1 MRKGEMMMNV
11 AETQLTD
18 LYEEG
23 SNMETR
29 EENAKG
35 KPMVLLIF
43 LAFLLL
49 YAPIQ
54 FLGAYRMIAGYKLP
68 DGAEMVY
75 KPGVSMFSCCAG
87 DRLAIEE
94 VYRVPIEKAADIEYG
109 KKGNLIVEPWDR
121 DGYTW
126 PENVR
131 VSGSYEHDCS
141 YVYDY
146 YRMWDEVRENDGY
159 FYIHVWGRKYLGS
172 EGSPAS
178 MLLCFSV
185 LGIVFLLPALA
196 VFFGV
201 RLVKRILK
209 KRQAV

>member
-1 MRKGEMMMNV
+1 MMNV

-68 DGAEMVY
+68 DGAE
-75 KPGVSMFSCCAG
+75 
-87 DRLAIEE
+87 I
-94 VYRVPIEKAADIEYG
+94 
-109 KKGNLIVEPWDR
+109 
-121 DGYTW
+121 
-126 PENVR
+126 
-131 VSGSYEHDCS
+131 
-141 YVYDY
+141 
-146 YRMWDEVRENDGY
+146 
-159 FYIHVWGRKYLGS
+159 
-172 EGSPAS
+172 
-178 MLLCFSV
+178 
-185 LGIVFLLPALA
+185 
-196 VFFGV
+196 FGV
-201 RLVKRILK
+201 
-209 KRQAV
+209 